1 MTFKQVFGSSMGKLT
16 IERCGSGW
24 IVCEDGRRVGG
35 PVHHA
40 FTSQAAAQRY
50 IDAEL
55 ADEAEIMARG
65 DVGLSARAR
74 FIRGTNPKLWAKFV
88 RIEKKYAEDDD
99 DVKTAAHD
107 AAGTLMVGIEMAL
120 ASLEAQG
127 KLERCG
133 ERDGNS
139 VYRTVGPAS

>member
-1 MTFKQVFGSSMGKLT
+1 MTFEQVFGSSMGKLT

-35 PVHHA
+35 TVRYA
-40 FTSQAAAQRY
+40 FTSQAAAQHY

-74 FIRGTNPKLWAKFV
+74 FIRGTNPKLWAKFE
-88 RIEKKYAEDDD
+88 RIEAKFADDND
-99 DVKTAAHD
+99 ARQAAHA
-107 AAGTLMVGIEMAL
+107 AAGTLMVGIEMVV

-127 KLERCG
+127 KLERCS
-133 ERDGNS
+133 ERDGKS
-139 VYRTVGPAS
+139 VYRTVGPTS